1 MMNSTTNEW
10 TDKNADWKEAAA
22 ASAEAQKEADVR
34 EKFFVEKLPVKL
46 SPMGRLAAS
55 DRARDATRKL
65 KAYDNETKTI
75 MTDRKAERA
84 RLEAVELE
92 LGEVADIGRIERDVR
107 CVERISFALN
117 RKWRVRLDT
126 NETYEEDA
134 LSNAERQAELPIADD
149 KQLSLGG
156 VGDDDSDGDSEESDV
171 AEDDDDLIPTFDD
184 STNIG
189 EHGPDA
195 SSSDVTDPDGVLSG
209 EAGGP
214 PQVSTP
220 PSKPSRKRKK

>member
-1 MMNSTTNEW
+1 MNSTTNEW

-22 ASAEAQKEADVR
+22 ASAEAQKDAGVR

-46 SPMGRLAAS
+46 SDKEIRAAGRRLADS
-55 DRARDATRKL
+55 GPTLER
-65 KAYDNETKTI
+65 YDEETKTLI
-75 MTDRKAERA
+75 ADRKAARAQIEARAAVDGDMVRTERT
-84 RLEAVELE
+84 
-92 LGEVADIGRIERDVR
+92 EREVR